1 MPYRAWIIM
10 TFPTHVIFRYHLLN
24 ACAVYADDFE
34 LTPKN
39 KLFRSRPLNCNLH
52 FRKPCQAFA
61 NLMSCNFVIM
71 MIFVT
76 YYDSFM
82 YKKVFG

>member
-1 MPYRAWIIM
+1 MGMKINFFTDGFDMCHFIL
-10 TFPTHVIFRYHLLN
+10 VN

-39 KLFRSRPLNCNLH
+39 KLLRSRPLNCNLH
-52 FRKPCQAFA
+52 FRKPCQNYA
-61 NLMSCNFVIM
+61 NLMSGNFVIM